1 MLRLCKFCWYSV
13 VRRRGGQVGDGRLAD
28 TPGFNQPSFDA
39 LTPADLPDCFPEI
52 RARLG
57 RWLVPDQM
65 LIFFVSMHC
74 GACLED
80 VSRNPQEACAF
91 TAC

>member
-1 MLRLCKFCWYSV
+1 MLSLYSTLSLYIDDL
-13 VRRRGGQVGDGRLAD
+13 VRRRAKQVGDGRLAD

-57 RWLVPDQM
+57 RCYLV
-65 LIFFVSMHC
+65 
-74 GACLED
+74 A
-80 VSRNPQEACAF
+80 
-91 TAC
+91 